1 MPPLSSPGTPP
12 PHWPQPL
19 SRTSQPP
26 PCLTCVPPHLPL
38 PFSASPPACISIL
51 PGPQPPRLGLT
62 SLEWADPATFLLSA
76 GLGPSSRETPAF
88 MPEEERRAE
97 GSRRRLDGERAWGE
111 KGGAERP
118 PTGGV
123 SQVPTRMLPGR
134 KISLPVSPADPA
146 TRGVCSTFIQGPP
159 AHLRLVSALVG
170 RGRWTGLG
178 EAGYSGF
185 SARP

>member
-1 MPPLSSPGTPP
+1 MISPLLRIPSRLHLHPPRTP
-12 PHWPQPL
+12 
-19 SRTSQPP
+19 
-26 PCLTCVPPHLPL
+26 
-38 PFSASPPACISIL
+38 ASPPRSHLAGVGRPRHLSPVGRSGSQL
-51 PGPQPPRLGLT
+51 PRDSSFYARGG
-62 SLEWADPATFLLSA
+62 EA
-76 GLGPSSRETPAF
+76 GGGK
-88 MPEEERRAE
+88 PEETRR
-97 GSRRRLDGERAWGE
+97 GERAWGE

-123 SQVPTRMLPGR
+123 SQVRTRMLPGR

-146 TRGVCSTFIQGPP
+146 TRGVCSAFIQGPP